1 MARNIDIFVLNTSS
15 TTTIHV
21 CARANTN
28 CQFWTFNDNSCQLD
42 NNLTTILPNQ
52 TGRISLNAN
61 TGNNI
66 CFALWDGPSIIAST
80 PPTRTIELPIT
91 SNSSGFEIRWSSG
104 VLRLIRTLCMT
115 SVPANTS
122 SEAPVVYY
130 QNNTSSTVLVCING
144 TFNCTSQTRGN
155 NCAPNTITVTPG
167 QLFRT
172 PIASFLGTSAVCITS
187 WLNPDILLSTAPPT
201 NITTVGP
208 DSSISAIL
216 INVSP
221 SGVFSST
228 THYTCD
234 PTTGPLTTVIV
245 NNCYDV
251 TMTIN
256 QIIDSVPIVVPTTS
270 PLDSGTYATIQIS
283 KGASIMLFDMNRIR
297 VSNTYIVP
305 EDEGP
310 LTVYF
315 RADNSIDFDSCGITP
330 IIPRVTINNC
340 NTNFNGT
347 LEVVNELTGLWVTFN
362 DPTGQPVIIPRSGG
376 SRTFSLPVNTKI
388 RLNYGDNNITQSFLV
403 SNPSIVNVF
412 FLPNGTASTS
422 QVCPILLSLKS
433 SNVTINNCFNSN
445 LNLQSSTDGKTW
457 KTINGTTVNAKSS
470 STVSMEQGLVIRLA
484 HSNETTTSG
493 TFTVPN
499 TATSTVF
506 FQSNGDVSTTTCA
519 EESRTGF
526 FMSIIVIISIIIIII
541 ILLFVFAPR
550 AKTEG
555 SASEVHVIQG

>member
-61 TGNNI
+61 NSDNI
-66 CFALWDGPSIIAST
+66 CFAIWVLTGASGNPGPREIIKL
-80 PPTRTIELPIT
+80 RVT
-91 SNSSGFEIRWSSG
+91 SDTSGFVIQWPVILVELFKR
-104 VLRLIRTLCMT
+104 LCMT
-115 SVPANTS
+115 S
-122 SEAPVVYY
+122 APGNIITTDIDFFY
-130 QNNTSSTVLVCING
+130 QNNTSSQALLCIDN
-144 TFNCTSQTRGN
+144 TFNCSSLTRGT
-155 NCAPNTITVTPG
+155 NCGANAITVNPG

-172 PIASFLGTSAVCITS
+172 TIAPVNNNAACIASWVDFNSLPS
-187 WLNPDILLSTAPPT
+187 NAPPT
-201 NITTVGP
+201 NITTIGP
-208 DSSISAIL
+208 DSSIISQL
-216 INVSP
+216 INIS
-221 SGVFSST
+221 SGGVFSST
-228 THYTCD
+228 TYYTCT
-234 PTTGPLTTVIV
+234 PSIPTTVIV

-470 STVSMEQGLVIRLA
+470 STVSMEQGLFIRLA
-484 HSNETTTSG
+484 NSNETTTSG

-555 SASEVHVIQG
+555 PASEVHVIQG